1 MLVASSCPT
10 LFNLMDCSLPG
21 SCLWNSPGK
30 NGFPSPAKLPAP
42 GIKPGSP
49 DCRQIQE
56 SMIRKYSLSSEVS
69 QKRIKTFQEQII
81 IESIRN
87 KMAKSKNMRKLNS

>member
-1 MLVASSCPT
+1 MSNSFQSHGLYVAFQAPLS
-10 LFNLMDCSLPG
+10 M
-21 SCLWNSPGK
+21 NSPGK
-30 NGFPSPAKLPAP
+30 SGFPSPAKLPAP

-56 SMIRKYSLSSEVS
+56 SMIRKYSFSSEVS

>member
-1 MLVASSCPT
+1 
-10 LFNLMDCSLPG
+10 
-21 SCLWNSPGK
+21 
-30 NGFPSPAKLPAP
+30 
-42 GIKPGSP
+42 
-49 DCRQIQE
+49 
-56 SMIRKYSLSSEVS
+56 MIRKYSLSSEVS